1 MLVVNPLPVLAAGDT
16 KESSAYMEETEMTT
30 NKEYVGENESVN
42 ESEESDEKTE
52 THQQTSEAEAAET
65 ESVQESTTEGIET
78 SESIDSETDPFG
90 SSEHN
95 NSTEESTEKGSETEA
110 VSNEEEK
117 ASQGTD
123 PVDPGQKTPDEST
136 AADSLEGETAAES
149 AQETEEED
157 DGKEE
162 YADPEKGSTTESTEI
177 QSSPEMKSEES
188 RPAVVTESETVDS
201 IQPGIADSIKADEKN
216 PKESK
221 ADESE
226 TETAESVSESA
237 DAETTAEETAAD
249 ETVTEE
255 SKAENKQKEKV
266 SEDTSPMFLFET
278 PSIPE
283 YYPVINLYEEFRFT
297 QIRNPEPIIIKAHSV
312 VYTDTNTQSEIVA
325 VSYGQNLGVRIEK
338 TDTYWSYI
346 ECGQVRGFI
355 RNKEIITGKI
365 AERYWKQTHHNNSGL
380 QLTAVADQ
388 QSNVKGFM
396 FEKISPMD
404 NPALTYTHTTGND
417 VIMEPVY
424 GIAVKDIQIKDAT
437 VVETA
442 LGRTP
447 QDVGTMKAGDLCCI
461 IANVY
466 DSSEWFV
473 ESGDVRGF
481 VSKTDIDISQ
491 AVQKKVE
498 TEEEEGFSTAEEI
511 IKPKDNRALYYSL
524 ASVKKAQENTG
535 RAIIEYALQFVGSP
549 YVFGG
554 NSLTNG
560 IDCSGF
566 VQQVYAHF
574 GYRLPRTSLNI
585 RSTGRYV
592 GTSLRDAQMGDIICY
607 DGHVALYL
615 GNGQIVHASNSKPY
629 PRGGVK
635 VSRNAAYRKILAIRR
650 IIE

>member
-1 MLVVNPLPVLAAGDT
+1 MLVISPLSVLAAGDT
-16 KESSAYMEETEMTT
+16 IESSAYMEETEMLS
-30 NKEYVGENESVN
+30 NKESVGESESAN
-42 ESEESDEKTE
+42 ESEESGEKTE
-52 THQQTSEAEAAET
+52 THQQISETET
-65 ESVQESTTEGIET
+65 ESTQKSTTEEMET

-90 SSEHN
+90 SSEDSN
-95 NSTEESTEKGSETEA
+95 LTEESTEKGSETEA
-110 VSNEEEK
+110 ASTEEEK
-117 ASQGTD
+117 TSQSTD
-123 PVDPGQKTPDEST
+123 PADFRQETPDES
-136 AADSLEGETAAES
+136 AVADSLEGETAAES

-162 YADPEKGSTTESTEI
+162 HADPEKGSTTESTEI
-177 QSSPEMKSEES
+177 QSSQENKSEES
-188 RPAVVTESETVDS
+188 LHADITESETVDYV
-201 IQPGIADSIKADEKN
+201 QPGKADSVKTDDNKPE
-216 PKESK
+216 ESK

-255 SKAENKQKEKV
+255 SKAENKQKEKA
-266 SEDTSPMFLFET
+266 SKDTSSLFLFET
-278 PSIPE
+278 PPIPE

-325 VSYGQNLGVRIEK
+325 ISYGQNLGVRIEK

-355 RNKEIITGKI
+355 RNREIITGKI
-365 AERYWKQTHHNNSGL
+365 AERYWKQAHRNDSGL
-380 QLTAVADQ
+380 QLTATADQ

-417 VIMEPVY
+417 VIIEPVY

-442 LGRTP
+442 LGRIP

-481 VSKTDIDISQ
+481 VSKTDIDISK

-498 TEEEEGFSTAEEI
+498 TEEEDGFSTAEEI

-535 RAIIEYALQFVGSP
+535 RAVIEYALQFVGSP
-549 YVFGG
+549 YIFGG

-574 GYRLPRTSLNI
+574 GYRLPRTSLSI
-585 RSTGRYV
+585 RGTGRYV
-592 GTSLRDAQMGDIICY
+592 GTSLRDAQMGDVICY